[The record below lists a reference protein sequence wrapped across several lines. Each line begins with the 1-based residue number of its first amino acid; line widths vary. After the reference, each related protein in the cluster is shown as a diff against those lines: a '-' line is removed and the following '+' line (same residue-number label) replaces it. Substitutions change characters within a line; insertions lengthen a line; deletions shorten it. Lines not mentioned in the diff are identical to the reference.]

1 MALDLDN
8 CVECGK
14 PVHYRG
20 WRSVVIRGDGAHC
33 DRILCSVM
41 RALRKLKSLVLYRD
55 SSSF

>member
-20 WRSVVIRGDGAHC
+20 WRSVMYRGDGAHC
-33 DRILCSVM
+33 DRWLCFALA
-41 RALRKLKSLVLYRD
+41 RLRKLKSLLLDRD
-55 SSSF
+55 SCTS